1 MMNYPSFPSPLNYL
15 PRPGMRE
22 IRAKPAAALPH
33 VRYERSN
40 DDGGKKTETW
50 R

>member
-1 MMNYPSFPSPLNYL
+1 MNLPSFPSPLDFL

-22 IRAKPAAALPH
+22 IRAKPAAALPRI
-33 VRYERSN
+33 RYERSAEH
-40 DDGGKKTETW
+40 GGKESETG

>member
-1 MMNYPSFPSPLNYL
+1 MNLPSFPSPLNYL

-22 IRAKPAAALPH
+22 IRAKPAAELPH

-40 DDGGKKTETW
+40 TNGGEKSET
-50 R
+50 RG

>member
-1 MMNYPSFPSPLNYL
+1 MNLPSFPSPLNYL

-33 VRYERSN
+33 VRYERSA
-40 DDGGKKTETW
+40 DHGGKKYETG